1 MEIMDVP
8 PRGIH
13 TSLNLPGTAASHPKP
28 QTGTTLHHPL
38 ESSLAGGKKKKVG
51 PTAFLQRGTYKVVE
65 VLLSLQQ
72 QPGMEKAQFHFLLL
86 FVLLESLSFV
96 LQENVITIR
105 QQAILG

>member
-1 MEIMDVP
+1 MAD
-8 PRGIH
+8 
-13 TSLNLPGTAASHPKP
+13 
-28 QTGTTLHHPL
+28 
-38 ESSLAGGKKKKVG
+38 
-51 PTAFLQRGTYKVVE
+51 

-86 FVLLESLSFV
+86 FVLLESLSFI

>member
-1 MEIMDVP
+1 MVD
-8 PRGIH
+8 
-13 TSLNLPGTAASHPKP
+13 
-28 QTGTTLHHPL
+28 
-38 ESSLAGGKKKKVG
+38 
-51 PTAFLQRGTYKVVE
+51 

>member
-1 MEIMDVP
+1 MEVP

-13 TSLNLPGTAASHPKP
+13 SSLNLPGTSHSEPH
-28 QTGTTLHHPL
+28 TGTTLHHPL
-38 ESSLAGGKKKKVG
+38 ESSLAGGKKKVG
-51 PTAFLQRGTYKVVE
+51 ATAFLRRGTYKVVDI
-65 VLLSLQQ
+65 LLSLQQ

-96 LQENVITIR
+96 LQENVITIG